1 MRELSFQQQA
11 VVWGQAYEV
20 LVKRGVLACLVERK
34 LLPPTHSRL
43 AAWNETRLLNVSSS
57 ISRELDLLDD
67 SSKDVVKSAVEHMA
81 LTAYGLGYTTMREYL
96 KPLSRRLENGSLK
109 LRALWCPLSLP
120 GSSSAS
126 EEARL
131 ANREAFVKE
140 FGIAGLADPA
150 LSTKGMPAN
159 ADFLL
164 WLSGESREDFLLV
177 QEYSYDM
184 PSELGDFRDQD
195 THLEELIRHRRYVD
209 SRSVFARV
217 AAEVSGERFELSSD
231 IKNHL
236 GALTGDNKPLYKLC
250 QASAYGEST
259 VSALQNAGVLTNP
272 CVVRALAITPNGL
285 ESLSARFDGEVA
297 DTGRSLMEQMGA
309 AYRNTKKLVDGDKEG
324 LSEQTEAVF
333 NSVLRKL
340 PGALQKG
347 MKSLRTMPKP
357 GEDYQ
362 FDFHEVLPE
371 FANPMDKFSLAESLD
386 KVTND
391 VELQKFFGR
400 PAKEAMAQAFAKY
413 DVDEQGISLRDLHAA
428 AVVAGME
435 RESPGKLN
443 VIALEGNPGIGKTTA
458 VRRHLGAKQDGYLF
472 LYVSPRV
479 VINRDVTESLARDK
493 NGPTGILTVT
503 TNAQLIAAAPRW
515 YQQQVNEGKAEPRH
529 IEGAVVVDG
538 IRDLVKPEKGSILVL
553 EPEIEHQI
561 EDSIAGSRY
570 RKATLSENEDKV
582 TEKTLVGVLKG
593 MSSTTRELI
602 ALNRSVN
609 RVVMTAALQGF
620 RDRGGGKT
628 TMDALS
634 SLFKNS
640 CERLTAAVKERKT
653 FAERIPNI
661 VVMVDELAGD
671 GAGAPFVH
679 AVARWL
685 RKEFIDC
692 FDEYGEPCPF
702 TVTLVVSDASL
713 GNEVVLDR
721 YLNAGE
727 RTPDKVLISRSE
739 GDQAFRIAVTDVK
752 IGGVKTKT
760 FHVMTNSYPASELGI
775 HYRVR
780 MTSVRPELTQQG
792 TLETPRQAIRREA
805 EEKLIEAAADEI
817 YRGLSKGAAQVIYF
831 AQDKL
836 FLSSLRDNL
845 IRADDFGLTE
855 ENIQILDSSV
865 PGWRR
870 KQLVEPETRDK
881 VRVFLMTSSG
891 ARGVSFPKTDWIIAT
906 VPRFNIEAA
915 LMEIAQLIYRGRGVY
930 VNEEGET
937 VSGDNVPRQ
946 LIMMVDDFII
956 GDGPI
961 DKRQWLRQS
970 LDLLTLLV
978 MLRSTLYTRI
988 TGDAGLRQRLA
999 LVPVGAVGT
1008 QELVSIMSQHVT
1020 NFLKE
1025 AEVFKARGTDSTRVG
1040 LVKTASANVIE
1051 LFARTK
1057 LQAVGKK
1064 DTDTRTVVKESEL
1077 SSVREL
1083 ATSAIAPLLRY
1094 SETTSFPDHTY
1105 FAGPVIFEH
1114 WEAFAKQEV
1123 FTFEGHEAET
1133 TQSTRMLLNQLYR
1146 IDEDKAYPSALRTPA
1161 KSLADLLRRDNPD
1174 SLVEFNTLKDLK
1186 SPNTWV
1192 AVPAGYLQFI
1202 QAEETHAGVFELDD
1216 ADMWLG
1222 ALAKS
1227 LNAGSATMPPVSR
1240 YRSFPWCASVGA
1252 VEPLNLAQVFD
1263 DRYFMASNELNLL
1276 NTLLL
1281 SESSQVEAE

>member
-1 MRELSFQQQA
+1 MSELSFQQQA
-11 VVWGQAYEV
+11 VVWGQTYEI

-34 LLPPTHSRL
+34 LIAPDHPRL
-43 AAWNETRLLNVSSS
+43 APWREDRLLSVTSC
-57 ISRELDLLDD
+57 IVRELDLLDET
-67 SSKDVVKSAVEHMA
+67 SRDVVKSAVEHMA
-81 LTAYGLGYTTMREYL
+81 LTAYGLGYTVIREYL
-96 KPLSRRLENGSLK
+96 KPLTARLESGSLK
-109 LRALWCPLSLP
+109 LHALWCPLSLP
-120 GSSSAS
+120 GRSNAS
-126 EEARL
+126 EEARRT
-131 ANREAFVKE
+131 NREAFVNE
-140 FGIAGLADPA
+140 FGILGMADPA
-150 LSTKGMPAN
+150 LSAKGMPAN

-164 WLSGESREDFLLV
+164 WLSGESREDYLLV

-184 PSELGDFRDQD
+184 PPELGDFRDQD
-195 THLEELIRHRRYVD
+195 AHLEELIRHRRYVD

-217 AAEVSGERFELSSD
+217 SAEVSGEQFELSND

-236 GALTGDNKPLYKLC
+236 GALTGENKPLYKLC
-250 QASAYGEST
+250 QASAYGEAT
-259 VSALQNAGVLTNP
+259 VNALQAAGVLTNP
-272 CVVRALAITPNGL
+272 CVVRAIAITPNGL
-285 ESLSARFDGEVA
+285 ESLSARFGDAAA
-297 DTGRSLMEQMGA
+297 DTGRALMEQMGV
-309 AYRNTKKLVDGDKEG
+309 AYRNTKKLVDGDQDG

-340 PGALQKG
+340 PAALQSG
-347 MKSLRTMPKP
+347 MKGLRTLPKP

-362 FDFHEVLPE
+362 FDFHETFPK
-371 FANPMDKFSLAESLD
+371 FANPTDKFSLVESLA
-386 KVTND
+386 KVNND
-391 VELQKFFGR
+391 PELQRFFGR
-400 PAKEAMAQAFAKY
+400 PAKDAMAEAFAKY
-413 DVDEQGISLRDLHAA
+413 DIDGSGISLRDLHAA

-435 RESPGKLN
+435 KESPGKLN

-493 NGPTGILTVT
+493 GEPTGILTVT
-503 TNAQLIAAAPRW
+503 TNAQLIAAAQRW
-515 YQQQVNEGKAEPRH
+515 HLQQVKEGKAKPRH
-529 IEGAVVVDG
+529 IEGAVVADG
-538 IRDLVKPEKGSILVL
+538 ARDLIRPETGSILVL

-561 EDSIAGSRY
+561 EDSFAGSRY
-570 RKATLSENEDKV
+570 KKTTLSENEDKV
-582 TEKTLVGVLKG
+582 SEKSLVGVLAG
-593 MSSTTRELI
+593 MSSTTRELLE
-602 ALNRSVN
+602 LNPSVN

-634 SLFKNS
+634 SLFKNP
-640 CERLTAAVKERKT
+640 CNRLKAAVKERKA
-653 FAERIPNI
+653 FAERIPKI

-685 RKEFIDC
+685 RKEFLDC
-692 FDEYGEPCPF
+692 FDEAGEPSPF
-702 TVTLVVSDASL
+702 AVTLIVSDASL

-739 GDQAFRIAVTDVK
+739 GDQAFRIAVSDVK
-752 IGGVKTKT
+752 IGGIKSKT
-760 FHVMTNSYPASELGI
+760 FHVMTNSYPASKLGI

-792 TLETPRQAIRREA
+792 ELETPRQAIRREA
-805 EEKLIEAAADEI
+805 EAKLIEAAADEI
-817 YRGLSKGAAQVIYF
+817 YRALSKDAKQVIYF

-836 FLSSLRDNL
+836 FLSSLKGNL
-845 IRADDFGLTE
+845 VQADDFGLTAD
-855 ENIQILDSSV
+855 NVQILDSSI

-870 KQLVEPETRDK
+870 KQLVEPETRDT

-930 VNEEGET
+930 VNEEGTT
-937 VSGDNVPRQ
+937 VFGDNVARQ
-946 LIMMVDDFII
+946 LVMVVDDFII
-956 GDGPI
+956 GDGPA

-978 MLRSTLYTRI
+978 MLRSTIFTRI

-1008 QELVSIMSQHVT
+1008 EELVSIMSQHVT
-1020 NFLKE
+1020 SFLKE
-1025 AEVFKARGTDSTRVG
+1025 AEVFKARGTDATRVG
-1040 LVKTASANVIE
+1040 LVKSAGANVIE
-1051 LFARTK
+1051 LFGRTR
-1057 LQAVGKK
+1057 LQGVGKK
-1064 DTDTRTVVKESEL
+1064 DADTRTVVKEAEL

-1083 ATSAIAPLLRY
+1083 ATSAIAPLLSY

-1105 FAGPVIFEH
+1105 FAGPVIFEN
-1114 WEAFAKQEV
+1114 WAAFAKQEV

-1133 TQSTRMLLNQLYR
+1133 ARSTRKLLSQLYR
-1146 IDEDKAYPSALRTPA
+1146 IDEDKAYPNALRTPA
-1161 KSLADLLRRDNPD
+1161 KSLADLLRRDSQD

-1192 AVPAGYLQFI
+1192 AVPAGYLQFL
-1202 QAEETHAGVFELDD
+1202 QTHETQTGVSFELDD
-1216 ADMWLG
+1216 SDLWLG

-1227 LNAGSATMPPVSR
+1227 LNAGSAMMPPIAR
-1240 YRSFPWCASVGA
+1240 FRSFPWCASVGA
-1252 VEPLNLAQVFD
+1252 VEPLNLARVFD

-1281 SESSQVEAE
+1281 SEREHTC

>member
-1 MRELSFQQQA
+1 MSEISFQQQA
-11 VVWGQAYEV
+11 VIWGQAYEI

-34 LLPPTHSRL
+34 LLPPDHPSL
-43 AAWNETRLLNVSSS
+43 AAWRETRLLSVSSCV
-57 ISRELDLLDD
+57 IRELDLLDET
-67 SSKDVVKSAVEHMA
+67 SRDVVKAAVEHMA

-96 KPLSRRLENGSLK
+96 KPLSKRLENGSLK
-109 LRALWCPLSLP
+109 LRGLWCPLSLP

-126 EEARL
+126 TAARL
-131 ANREAFVKE
+131 ANREAFVQE
-140 FGIAGLADPA
+140 FGISGTADPA

-164 WLSGESREDFLLV
+164 WLSGESREDYLLV

-184 PSELGDFRDQD
+184 PPELGDFRDQD
-195 THLEELIRHRRYVD
+195 AHLEELVRHRRYVD

-217 AAEVSGERFELSSD
+217 AAEVDGERFELSDD
-231 IKNHL
+231 IRNHL

-259 VSALQNAGVLTNP
+259 INALQAAGVLTNP

-285 ESLSARFDGEVA
+285 ESLSAQFDSQPA
-297 DTGRSLMEQMGA
+297 DTRRALMEQMGA
-309 AYRNTKKLVDGDKEG
+309 AYRNTKKLVDGDQDG

-340 PGALQKG
+340 PAALQRG
-347 MKSLRTMPKP
+347 MKGLRTMPKP

-362 FDFHEVLPE
+362 FDFHETLPK
-371 FANPMDKFSLAESLD
+371 FANPMEKFSMANSLAMVD
-386 KVTND
+386 D
-391 VELQKFFGR
+391 DAELRNFLGR
-400 PAKEAMAQAFAKY
+400 PAKDAMAEAFAKY
-413 DVDEQGISLRDLHAA
+413 DVDGEGVSLRDLHAA

-435 RESPGKLN
+435 KESAGKLN

-458 VRRHLGAKQDGYLF
+458 VRKHLGAKQEGYLF

-479 VINRDVTESLARDK
+479 VINRDVTESLARID
-493 NGPTGILTVT
+493 GEPTGILTVT
-503 TNAQLIAAAPRW
+503 TNAQLIASAQRW
-515 YQQQVNEGKAEPRH
+515 HLQQVKEGKAERRH
-529 IEGAVVVDG
+529 IEGAVVADG
-538 IRDLVKPEKGSILVL
+538 VRDLVKPETGSILVL

-561 EDSIAGSRY
+561 EDNFAGSRY
-570 RKATLSENEDKV
+570 KKATLSENEDKV
-582 TEKTLVGVLKG
+582 SEKSLVGVLKG
-593 MSSTTRELI
+593 MSSTTRELLD
-602 ALNRSVN
+602 LNPNVN

-634 SLFKNS
+634 SLFKNP
-640 CERLTAAVKERKT
+640 CNRVHAAAKERRA

-679 AVARWL
+679 AVAKWL
-685 RKEFIDC
+685 RNEFINC
-692 FDEYGEPCPF
+692 FEDEPSPF
-702 TVTLVVSDASL
+702 TVTLIVSDASL

-721 YLNAGE
+721 YLNAGD

-739 GDQAFRIAVTDVK
+739 GDRAFRIAVTDVK
-752 IGGVKTKT
+752 IGGIKTKT

-780 MTSVRPELTQQG
+780 MTAVRPEETKQG
-792 TLETPRQAIRREA
+792 ALETPRQAIRREA
-805 EEKLIEAAADEI
+805 ETKLLDSAADEI
-817 YRGLSKGAAQVIYF
+817 CGALSKGAAQVIYF

-836 FLSSLRDNL
+836 FLSSLKAKLAQEND
-845 IRADDFGLTE
+845 IGLTD
-855 ENIQILDSSV
+855 ENVQILDSSV
-865 PGWRR
+865 AGWRR
-870 KQLVEPETRDK
+870 KQLVEPEIRDQ

-915 LMEIAQLIYRGRGVY
+915 LMEIAQLIYRGRGQY
-930 VNEEGET
+930 VNDDGVR

-946 LIMMVDDFII
+946 LVMMVDDFIV
-956 GDGPI
+956 GDGPT

-978 MLRSTLYTRI
+978 MLRATIYTRI
-988 TGDAGLRQRLA
+988 TGDAGLRQPLA

-1008 QELVSIMSQHVT
+1008 EELVSIMSQHVT

-1025 AEVFKARGTDSTRVG
+1025 AEVFKLRGKDPTRVG
-1040 LVKTASANVIE
+1040 LVKAAGANIIE

-1064 DTDTRTVVKESEL
+1064 DVDTRTVVKESEL

-1083 ATSAIAPLLRY
+1083 ATSSIAPLLRY
-1094 SETTSFPDHTY
+1094 SETSSFPDHTY
-1105 FAGPVIFEH
+1105 FAGPVIFEN

-1123 FTFEGHEAET
+1123 FTFEGHESET
-1133 TQSTRMLLNQLYR
+1133 AQSARKLLAQLYR
-1146 IDEDKAYPSALRTPA
+1146 IDEDKAYPNALRTPA
-1161 KSLADLLRRDNPD
+1161 KSLADLLRRDNQD
-1174 SLVEFNTLKDLK
+1174 SAVEFNTLKDLK

-1192 AVPAGYLQFI
+1192 AVPAGYLQFLQTEEA
-1202 QAEETHAGVFELDD
+1202 QAGMSFELDD
-1216 ADMWLG
+1216 SDLWLE
-1222 ALAKS
+1222 ALGKS
-1227 LNAGSATMPPVSR
+1227 LNAGSATMPPIAR

-1252 VEPLNLAQVFD
+1252 VEPLNLALVFD

-1281 SESSQVEAE
+1281 SERNPLETT

>member
-1 MRELSFQQQA
+1 MSEIPFQQQA
-11 VVWGQAYEV
+11 VVWGQAYEI

-34 LLPPTHSRL
+34 LLPPNHPRL
-43 AAWNETRLLNVSSS
+43 IAWNETRLLSVSSS
-57 ISRELDLLDD
+57 ISRELDLLDE
-67 SSKDVVKSAVEHMA
+67 SSREVVKSAVEHLA
-81 LTAYGLGYTTMREYL
+81 LTAYGLGYTAMREYL

-131 ANREAFVKE
+131 ANREAFVQE
-140 FGIAGLADPA
+140 FGLPSTADPA
-150 LSTKGMPAN
+150 LSAKGMPAN

-164 WLSGESREDFLLV
+164 WFSGQSREDYLLV

-195 THLEELIRHRRYVD
+195 AHLEELVRHRRYVD

-259 VSALQNAGVLTNP
+259 VSALRSARVLTNP

-285 ESLSARFDGEVA
+285 ESLSARFDGGVA

-309 AYRNTKKLVDGDKEG
+309 AYRNTKKLADGDKDG

-340 PGALQKG
+340 PAALQSG
-347 MKSLRTMPKP
+347 MKSLRAMPKP

-362 FDFHEVLPE
+362 FDFHEVLPT
-371 FANPMDKFSLAESLD
+371 FANPMDKFSLADSLD

-391 VELQKFFGR
+391 AELHEFFGR
-400 PAKEAMAQAFAKY
+400 PAKEAMAQALAKY
-413 DVDEQGISLRDLHAA
+413 DVDGQGISLRDLHAA

-435 RESPGKLN
+435 KESPGKLN

-479 VINRDVTESLARDK
+479 VINRDVTESLARDEK
-493 NGPTGILTVT
+493 GLTGILTVT

-515 YQQQVNEGKAEPRH
+515 HQQQVKEGKAEPRH
-529 IEGAVVVDG
+529 IEGAVVADG
-538 IRDLVKPEKGSILVL
+538 VRDLVKPEKGSILVF
-553 EPEIEHQI
+553 EPEVEHQI

-582 TEKTLVGVLKG
+582 TEKSLVGVLKG

-602 ALNRSVN
+602 ALNRNVN

-640 CERLTAAVKERKT
+640 CERLIAAVKERKA

-692 FDEYGEPCPF
+692 FDECGEPSPF
-702 TVTLVVSDASL
+702 TITLVVSDASL

-721 YLNAGE
+721 YLNAGD

-752 IGGVKTKT
+752 IGGIQTKT

-792 TLETPRQAIRREA
+792 ALETPRQAIRREA

-817 YRGLSKGAAQVIYF
+817 YRGLSKNAAQVIYF

-836 FLSSLRDNL
+836 FLSSLKDNL
-845 IRADDFGLTE
+845 VRADDFALTD
-855 ENIQILDSSV
+855 ENVQILDSSV

-870 KQLVEPETRDK
+870 KQLVEPETRDT

-937 VSGDNVPRQ
+937 VFGDNVPRQ
-946 LIMMVDDFII
+946 LVMMVDDFII
-956 GDGPI
+956 GDGPT

-978 MLRSTLYTRI
+978 MLRSTIYTRI

-1008 QELVSIMSQHVT
+1008 EELVSIMSQHVT

-1025 AEVFKARGTDSTRVG
+1025 AEVFKARGTDPTRVG
-1040 LVKTASANVIE
+1040 LVKAAGANVIE

-1064 DTDTRTVVKESEL
+1064 DADTRTVVKESEL

-1094 SETTSFPDHTY
+1094 SDTTSFPDHTY
-1105 FAGPVIFEH
+1105 FAGD
-1114 WEAFAKQEV
+1114 
-1123 FTFEGHEAET
+1123 
-1133 TQSTRMLLNQLYR
+1133 R
-1146 IDEDKAYPSALRTPA
+1146 
-1161 KSLADLLRRDNPD
+1161 KS
-1174 SLVEFNTLKDLK
+1174 V
-1186 SPNTWV
+1186 V
-1192 AVPAGYLQFI
+1192 
-1202 QAEETHAGVFELDD
+1202 
-1216 ADMWLG
+1216 
-1222 ALAKS
+1222 
-1227 LNAGSATMPPVSR
+1227 
-1240 YRSFPWCASVGA
+1240 
-1252 VEPLNLAQVFD
+1252 
-1263 DRYFMASNELNLL
+1263 
-1276 NTLLL
+1276 
-1281 SESSQVEAE
+1281 

>member
-1 MRELSFQQQA
+1 MSEISFQQQA
-11 VVWGQAYEV
+11 VIWGQAYEI

-34 LLPPTHSRL
+34 LLPPDHPSL
-43 AAWNETRLLNVSSS
+43 AAWRETRLLSVSSCV
-57 ISRELDLLDD
+57 IRELDLLDET
-67 SSKDVVKSAVEHMA
+67 SRDVVKAAVEHMA

-96 KPLSRRLENGSLK
+96 KPLSKRLENGSLK
-109 LRALWCPLSLP
+109 LRGLWCPLSLP

-126 EEARL
+126 TSARL
-131 ANREAFVKE
+131 ANREAFVQE
-140 FGIAGLADPA
+140 FGISGTADPA

-164 WLSGESREDFLLV
+164 WLSGELREDYLLV

-184 PSELGDFRDQD
+184 PPELGDFRDQD
-195 THLEELIRHRRYVD
+195 AHLEELVRHRRYVD

-217 AAEVSGERFELSSD
+217 AAEVDGERFELSDD
-231 IKNHL
+231 IRNHL

-259 VSALQNAGVLTNP
+259 INALQAAGVLTNP

-285 ESLSARFDGEVA
+285 ESLSAQFDSQPA
-297 DTGRSLMEQMGA
+297 DTRRALMEQMGA
-309 AYRNTKKLVDGDKEG
+309 AYRNTKKLVDGDQDG

-340 PGALQKG
+340 PAALQRG
-347 MKSLRTMPKP
+347 MKGLRTMPKP

-362 FDFHEVLPE
+362 FDFHETLPK
-371 FANPMDKFSLAESLD
+371 FANPMEKFSMANSLAMVD
-386 KVTND
+386 DNA
-391 VELQKFFGR
+391 ELRNFLGR
-400 PAKEAMAQAFAKY
+400 PARDAMAEAFAKY
-413 DVDEQGISLRDLHAA
+413 DVDGEGVSLRDLHAA

-435 RESPGKLN
+435 KESAGKLN

-458 VRRHLGAKQDGYLF
+458 VRKHLGAKQEGYLF

-479 VINRDVTESLARDK
+479 VINRDVTESLARID
-493 NGPTGILTVT
+493 GEPTGILTVT
-503 TNAQLIAAAPRW
+503 TNAQLIASAQRW
-515 YQQQVNEGKAEPRH
+515 HLQQVKEGKAERRH
-529 IEGAVVVDG
+529 IEGAVVADG
-538 IRDLVKPEKGSILVL
+538 VRNLVKPETGSILVL

-561 EDSIAGSRY
+561 EDNFAGSRY
-570 RKATLSENEDKV
+570 KKATLSENEDKV
-582 TEKTLVGVLKG
+582 SEKSLVGVLKG
-593 MSSTTRELI
+593 MSSTTRELLD
-602 ALNRSVN
+602 LNPNVN

-634 SLFKNS
+634 SLFKNP
-640 CERLTAAVKERKT
+640 CNRVHAAAKERRA
-653 FAERIPNI
+653 FAERLPNI

-679 AVARWL
+679 AVAKWL
-685 RKEFIDC
+685 RNEFINC
-692 FDEYGEPCPF
+692 FEDEPSPF
-702 TVTLVVSDASL
+702 TVTLIVSDASL

-721 YLNAGE
+721 YLNAGD

-739 GDQAFRIAVTDVK
+739 GDRAFRIAVTDVK
-752 IGGVKTKT
+752 IGGIKTKT
-760 FHVMTNSYPASELGI
+760 FHVMTNSYPASELCI

-780 MTSVRPELTQQG
+780 MTAVRPEETKQG
-792 TLETPRQAIRREA
+792 ALETPRQAIRREA
-805 EEKLIEAAADEI
+805 ETKLLDSAADEI
-817 YRGLSKGAAQVIYF
+817 CGALSKGAAQVIYF

-836 FLSSLRDNL
+836 FLSSLKAKLAQEDV
-845 IRADDFGLTE
+845 GLTD
-855 ENIQILDSSV
+855 ENVQILDSSV
-865 PGWRR
+865 AGWRR
-870 KQLVEPETRDK
+870 KQLVEPEIRDQ

-915 LMEIAQLIYRGRGVY
+915 LMEIAQLIYRGRGQY
-930 VNEEGET
+930 VNDDGVR

-946 LIMMVDDFII
+946 LVMMVDDFIV
-956 GDGPI
+956 GDGPT

-978 MLRSTLYTRI
+978 MLRATIYTRI
-988 TGDAGLRQRLA
+988 TGDAGLRQPLA

-1008 QELVSIMSQHVT
+1008 EELVSIMSQHVT

-1025 AEVFKARGTDSTRVG
+1025 AEVFKLRGKDPLRVG
-1040 LVKTASANVIE
+1040 LVKAAGANIIE

-1064 DTDTRTVVKESEL
+1064 DVDTRTVVKESEL

-1083 ATSAIAPLLRY
+1083 ATSSIAPLLRY
-1094 SETTSFPDHTY
+1094 SETSSFPDHTY
-1105 FAGPVIFEH
+1105 FAGPVIFEN

-1133 TQSTRMLLNQLYR
+1133 AQSARKLLAQLYR
-1146 IDEDKAYPSALRTPA
+1146 IDEDKAYPNALRTPA
-1161 KSLADLLRRDNPD
+1161 KSLADLLRRDNQD
-1174 SLVEFNTLKDLK
+1174 SAVEFNTLKDLK

-1192 AVPAGYLQFI
+1192 AVPAGYLQFLQTEEA
-1202 QAEETHAGVFELDD
+1202 QAGMSFELDD
-1216 ADMWLG
+1216 SDLWLE
-1222 ALAKS
+1222 ALGKS
-1227 LNAGSATMPPVSR
+1227 LNAGSATMPPIAR

-1252 VEPLNLAQVFD
+1252 VEPLNLALVFD

-1281 SESSQVEAE
+1281 SERNPLETT